1 MMKAISCLCFCG
13 LSIALSAQSAVQT
26 FTSLDGAFQF
36 KYSAVLVRCT
46 PKEGRLDFLVPTG
59 QLDVPNGCIC
69 DDHLGS
75 AIIVCFTYPG
85 RSEHFVGAFFVSEV
99 QPGECMEHWPNTTC
113 RPLPIKRKDCL
124 AGSSNWWSPETP
136 RSTTRGQ
143 NTRID
148 SVRAKLFR
156 ISDAWMSGGQS
167 GETYRV
173 FHGKRCYELGI
184 QERGVTS
191 TGYDPEE
198 FEEIEK
204 VAKDDDQKYGQ
215 LLPQAL
221 HSFRFLAASR
231 R

>member
-1 MMKAISCLCFCG
+1 VLSSSSIQPYWFVARQKKANSISWF
-13 LSIALSAQSAVQT
+13 
-26 FTSLDGAFQF
+26 
-36 KYSAVLVRCT
+36 
-46 PKEGRLDFLVPTG
+46 PT
-59 QLDVPNGCIC
+59 VNSMFPTAASVMTT
-69 DDHLGS
+69 LGS
-75 AIIVCFTYPG
+75 AIVVCFTYPG
-85 RSEHFVGAFFVSEV
+85 RSEHFFGAFFVSEV

-124 AGSSNWWSPETP
+124 AGSSNWWSPGTP

-167 GETYRV
+167 GEIYRV
-173 FHGKRCYELGI
+173 FHGNRCYELGM